1 MWPASDVLVQY
12 LTDNIKH
19 TKDRNIVG
27 MYISYRNLG
36 MLFNI
41 MPYYD
46 MLITLAILF
55 TCNGCTLRVI
65 IQSSGRDV
73 AT

>member
-27 MYISYRNLG
+27 MYIS
-36 MLFNI
+36 FSI
-41 MPYYD
+41 VPYYD

-55 TCNGCTLRVI
+55 TCNGCTLRVV